1 MTIAAQAAVDR
12 HTADLFSVAGRI
24 ALVTGGSSGIG
35 AMIAHGLHA
44 AGAAVTIVSRD
55 PPAEGAPFGHIRADL
70 AEPKGVADAAAA
82 FLARHD
88 RLDILVNAAGM
99 HVSEPIESHRLDSWD
114 AVLGINLRQPFH
126 LTQLL
131 LSALRKHAEADR
143 PSTVVNI
150 ASSAGLH
157 VPSIENY
164 AYSASKAA
172 LTHLTRHM
180 SRRLAADNVTVNA
193 IAPGPVPSRMFADN
207 PADYL
212 AALARTIPRGRL
224 GEADDFAGAVQFL
237 CSRAGSYQT
246 GTVLSVDGG
255 MIAAL

>member
-1 MTIAAQAAVDR
+1 MTAAAQAVVDR

-44 AGAAVTIVSRD
+44 AGAIVTIVSRD
-55 PPAEGAPFGHIRADL
+55 PPAEGVPFGHVRADL
-70 AEPKGVADAAAA
+70 ATPQGVAAAA
-82 FLARHD
+82 AGFLASRD

-99 HVSEPIESHRLDSWD
+99 HVSEPLESHRLESWD
-114 AVLGINLRQPFH
+114 AVLDLNLRQPFH

-131 LSALRKHAEADR
+131 LGALRKHAEAAR
-143 PSTVVNI
+143 PSTVINI

-157 VPSIENY
+157 VPAIENY
-164 AYSASKAA
+164 AYSSSKAA

-180 SRRLAADNVTVNA
+180 SRRLAGENITVNA
-193 IAPGPVPSRMFADN
+193 IAPGPVPSRMFGDN
-207 PADYL
+207 PPDYL

-224 GEADDFAGAVQFL
+224 GEAEDFAGAVQFL

-246 GTVLSVDGG
+246 GTILSVDGG
-255 MIAAL
+255 MVAAL